1 MQSPT
6 NVLPMQGFRA
16 GVSALRDAD
25 TVAELLEHAG
35 AVVTR
40 FEQGPRPSERPIE
53 GWLSELIAGEVTDV
67 VLFSAQGVRMLY
79 ELARQIGR
87 EGAAL
92 QALRDVR
99 IIAQGGRTER
109 ALAEI
114 GLRATIRARGRTEEG
129 LLEALSKLDLSGRVV
144 ALQPRNIAADK
155 ALVLYLEGAGA
166 KVRTRGRARP
176 VDENAK
182 ELVERLISGEFDGLV
197 LLDANEV
204 GWLWD
209 AATAEGHT
217 GALREALA
225 GVTVVASEPAVIALR
240 DRGVRAHPAPHGIF
254 DGSARLEDFLPLLRT
269 VPAAE

>member
-6 NVLPMQGFRA
+6 NMLPMQGFRA
-16 GVSALRDAD
+16 GVSAARDAD
-25 TVAELLEHAG
+25 TVAELFARAG
-35 AVVTR
+35 AVVAR

-53 GWLSELIAGEVTDV
+53 GWLSELISGEVTDV

-92 QALRDVR
+92 QALRGVR

-114 GLRATIRARGRTEEG
+114 GLRATVRARGRTEEA
-129 LLEALSKLDLSGRVV
+129 LLEALSKLDLNGRVV
-144 ALQPRNIAADK
+144 ALQPRDLVADK
-155 ALVLYLEGAGA
+155 ALIAHLESSGA

-176 VDENAK
+176 VDEAAK
-182 ELVERLISGEFDGLV
+182 ELVEQLIGGAFDGLV

-209 AATAEGHT
+209 AAIAEGHT

-225 GVTVVASEPAVIALR
+225 GVTIVASEPAVVALR
-240 DRGVRAHPAPHGIF
+240 DRGVRAHPAPHGVL
-254 DGSARLEDFLPLLRT
+254 DGTERLEDFLPLLRPS
-269 VPAAE
+269 PAAE